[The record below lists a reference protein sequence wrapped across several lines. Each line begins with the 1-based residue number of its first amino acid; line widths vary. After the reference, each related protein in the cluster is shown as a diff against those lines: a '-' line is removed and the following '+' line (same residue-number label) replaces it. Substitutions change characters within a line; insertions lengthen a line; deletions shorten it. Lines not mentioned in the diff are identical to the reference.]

1 MEGLPVVLLVAVLS
15 GEFRRVLMSPFR
27 QFSCIGPSTIYRMSL
42 SFLVLFFLMMVFM
55 LCKSRLSMV
64 VNEGLFCVKYIM
76 VLAIFIAFLFV
87 KTDTFEQ
94 YSIASKYIS
103 ILFMIIQVVFL
114 PFSLLSSSTCST
126 SRVLS

>member
-1 MEGLPVVLLVAVLS
+1 
-15 GEFRRVLMSPFR
+15 
-27 QFSCIGPSTIYRMSL
+27 
-42 SFLVLFFLMMVFM
+42 
-55 LCKSRLSMV
+55 
-64 VNEGLFCVKYIM
+64 
-76 VLAIFIAFLFV
+76 V